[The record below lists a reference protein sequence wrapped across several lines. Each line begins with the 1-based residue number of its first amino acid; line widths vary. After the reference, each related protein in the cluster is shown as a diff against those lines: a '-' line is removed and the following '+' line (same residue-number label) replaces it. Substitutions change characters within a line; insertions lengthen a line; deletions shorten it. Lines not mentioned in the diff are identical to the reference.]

1 MGEPKKLDWRTCKTQ
16 NEWKVYLKHLVRT
29 NDRALVRA
37 ILLVYA
43 NQTWAEQEAGESMEH
58 NGVGFTQYDATSMSR
73 IAEKLKA
80 QQPLTDSEL
89 EHARW
94 TMPKYWKQLMVVSK
108 QTVAKKAEEEY
119 NRLKAERE
127 AQFREANE
135 QMCKCMESGQPCEYG
150 ICDEC
155 IVGRG
160 VQMHL

>member
-1 MGEPKKLDWRTCKTQ
+1 MGELKKLDWRTCKTQ

-29 NDRALVRA
+29 NDKALVRA

-80 QQPLTDSEL
+80 QQPLTDREL

-108 QTVAKKAEEEY
+108 QTVAKKAKRSIIGSRP
-119 NRLKAERE
+119 NERHSSV
-127 AQFREANE
+127 RPTN
-135 QMCKCMESGQPCEYG
+135 KCADAWSQASR
-150 ICDEC
+150 
-155 IVGRG
+155 VST
-160 VQMHL
+160 VSVTSA